1 MGKKGDA
8 LRAAKM
14 RNTVYTFTREQ
25 LEAHDKGNPMTDL
38 DHAITVLREE
48 YDRATRLDFVRDPL
62 GYALYQTWKKHDMK
76 EGDTIGRSKL
86 PPADT
91 SP

>member
-25 LEAHDKGNPMTDL
+25 LEAHDK
-38 DHAITVLREE
+38 AV
-48 YDRATRLDFVRDPL
+48 
-62 GYALYQTWKKHDMK
+62 K
-76 EGDTIGRSKL
+76 EAYKDV
-86 PPADT
+86 
-91 SP
+91 